1 MRLIELRKK
10 KGKNQAEVAK
20 FINVSQVAYSKYETG
35 KSEPSYDIL
44 TKLADY
50 FDVSVDYILGR
61 DEMPTLKIP
70 KEYKDLQVAFY
81 DGIKDL
87 KQEDIDELV
96 KFMEYLKSKKK

>member
-61 DEMPTLKIP
+61 DEMPALKIP
-70 KEYKDLQVAFY
+70 DELKDVQVAFY

-96 KFMEYLKSKKK
+96 KFEYLKSKKK